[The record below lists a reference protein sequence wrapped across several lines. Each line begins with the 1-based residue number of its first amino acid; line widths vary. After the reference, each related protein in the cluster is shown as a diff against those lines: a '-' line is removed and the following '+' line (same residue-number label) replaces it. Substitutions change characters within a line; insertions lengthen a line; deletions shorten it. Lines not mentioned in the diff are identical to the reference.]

1 MNSIRVLVVDDH
13 APFRRLLSDFLS
25 SHSSV
30 VVVGEAANGIDAIQK
45 ADELYPDLILMDI
58 AMPGMSGFD
67 ATRAIKAKHPKTR
80 VVVISSHVGEVYR
93 KAAIDNS
100 ADGYIEKNSI
110 KSALKAVLERYPE
123 NEIRVAV

>member
-1 MNSIRVLVVDDH
+1 MNSIRILVVDDH

-25 SHSSV
+25 SHRSV

-93 KAAIDNS
+93 KAALDNS

>member
-1 MNSIRVLVVDDH
+1 MNSIRILVVDDH